1 MHVEEIMEEPV
12 EQAEEKMD
20 IELTPYNSYINQAL
34 DSAKSSAKTLVPV
47 FIGRVSNTF
56 AFFITCPI
64 YIFFMLL
71 YANNLKSFYFAIF
84 QGEKKQKA
92 TAVLKDI
99 NGAYANYIK
108 GMAIVITI
116 VSVLTGTGLA
126 ILGIDYAI
134 FLGVFAGL
142 MTLIPYIGVFVS
154 AIIPIIIAL
163 ITKDTFWYA
172 GGVVLVFVIVQVLEG
187 NVITPKIVGD
197 KVGLNPLVVIIG
209 IVIFGAIAGVA
220 GMIITI
226 PVLALFKII
235 AEHAPGWEPI
245 KLLLKA

>member
-1 MHVEEIMEEPV
+1 
-12 EQAEEKMD
+12 
-20 IELTPYNSYINQAL
+20 
-34 DSAKSSAKTLVPV
+34 
-47 FIGRVSNTF
+47 
-56 AFFITCPI
+56 
-64 YIFFMLL
+64 
-71 YANNLKSFYFAIF
+71 
-84 QGEKKQKA
+84 
-92 TAVLKDI
+92 
-99 NGAYANYIK
+99 
-108 GMAIVITI
+108 
-116 VSVLTGTGLA
+116 
-126 ILGIDYAI
+126 
-134 FLGVFAGL
+134 